1 MSGRSQQRPPQQNPS
16 QNRVRIRAFPTT
28 MDEKYI
34 GQIWGLLDRAIREI
48 QRKNNSG
55 LSFEELYR
63 NAYTMVLHKHG
74 ERLYSG
80 LKNVVTEFLQTHVRV
95 EVENSMS
102 GEFLSTLNAVWQD
115 HTTAMV
121 MIRDILMY
129 MDRVYVQQHNVDPVY
144 QLGLKLFCS
153 EVIFAGGIGD
163 HLRSILLSMVA
174 AERRGE
180 TIPRIAIKNA
190 CAMLVAL
197 GNDNNSVYEKEFE
210 KYFLHESAE
219 FYQNE
224 SQRFLASNS
233 ASVYLRKVEEC
244 LAEEAQRAKMYLAA
258 NTEAKILSVLDA
270 ELITK
275 HMDTIIEM
283 ENSGMVYMLMHEKNE
298 DLKRL
303 YTLLRRVDTGIRKM
317 TDCMSGYLR
326 SKGKLL
332 VDTACNDA
340 IGKSEGDEGSSV
352 AVNAGSPI
360 GYVQSMMD
368 LKDKFDQFLNE
379 AFSGDKTFKQK
390 IQSDFEYFLNLTPK
404 SPEFLSLYIDDM
416 LKRGMKQMNDAQAEV
431 ILDKSMV
438 LFRFLQEKDV
448 FERYYKQH
456 LAKRLLLQ
464 KAISDDSEKAM
475 ISKLKT
481 ECGCQFTSKLEG
493 MFKDMEVSQNIM
505 GEYREYQERQGGSA
519 GGIDMYVRVLTKVY
533 WPTQNV
539 PMCQLPPSA
548 ADAFNQFEA
557 FYLNKHNGRKLALN
571 PGLGYADVKAIFY
584 GASAA
589 VNDEQSQQEEQA
601 GPSSRQNSGRRKEE
615 HKILQVN
622 TYQMVV
628 LLRFNE
634 RTRYTFEE
642 LLQDT
647 QIPERELKRSL
658 ASMAMGKTSQRVLCR
673 RGRGK
678 EIENED
684 EFSVNEG
691 FSSKLTRIRIQ
702 MVSGRGDTEPERKET
717 RKKVDDDRKHEVEAA
732 IVRVMKARKKLLH
745 NQLITEVTD
754 QLKARFL
761 PDPVLIKKRIE
772 SLIDREYLERDRTDH
787 RSYSYLA

>member
-1 MSGRSQQRPPQQNPS
+1 MASTDNPRDAKKEQAKRSELG
-16 QNRVRIRAFPTT
+16 PTT

-34 GQIWGLLDRAIREI
+34 SQIWGLLERAIKEI

-74 ERLYSG
+74 ERLYNG
-80 LKNVVTEFLQTHVRV
+80 LRNVVTEYLQSAVRA
-95 EVENSMS
+95 EVVNSMN
-102 GEFLSTLNAVWQD
+102 GEFLSTLNSVWQD

-129 MDRVYVQQHNVDPVY
+129 MDRVYVQQHSVDPVY
-144 QLGLKLFCS
+144 HLGLKLFCN
-153 EVIFAGGIGD
+153 EIIYAGGVGE
-163 HLRSILLSMVA
+163 HLRTILLSMIA

-180 TIPRIAIKNA
+180 TIPRMGIKNA

-197 GNDNNSVYEKEFE
+197 GNETSSVYEKEFE
-210 KYFLHESAE
+210 KDFLRESAE

-224 SQRFLASNS
+224 SQRFLADNS

-244 LAEEAQRAKMYLAA
+244 LAEESQRAKMYLAA
-258 NTEAKILSVLDA
+258 NTEAKILGVLDT
-270 ELITK
+270 ELIMK
-275 HMDTIIEM
+275 HMDTIIDM
-283 ENSGMVYMLMHEKNE
+283 ENSGMVYMLVNERIE

-303 YTLLRRVDTGIRKM
+303 YTLLRRVENGIKKM
-317 TDCMSGYLR
+317 TDCMSNYLR
-326 SKGKLL
+326 GKGKNL
-332 VDTACNDA
+332 VDAAC
-340 IGKSEGDEGSSV
+340 SEGGKPESEDGTH
-352 AVNAGSPI
+352 NAPLCSNPI
-360 GYVQSMMD
+360 TFVQSMMD
-368 LKDKFDQFLNE
+368 LKDKFDHFLTE
-379 AFSGDKTFKQK
+379 AFSSDKTFKQK
-390 IQSDFEYFLNLTPK
+390 IQSDFEFFLNLTPK

-416 LKRGMKQMNDAQAEV
+416 LKKGMKQMSDAQAEI

-493 MFKDMEVSQNIM
+493 MFKDMEVSQNVM
-505 GEYREYQERQGGSA
+505 SDYKEFQERQGGPV
-519 GGIDMYVRVLTKVY
+519 GGVDMFVRVLTKVY
-533 WPTQNV
+533 WPTQSV
-539 PMCQLPPSA
+539 PMCQLPPTA
-548 ADAFNQFEA
+548 AAAFSQFEA
-557 FYLNKHNGRKLALN
+557 FYLNKHNGRKLSLN
-571 PGLGYADVKAIFY
+571 PGLGYADVKAVFY
-584 GASAA
+584 GVNSSL
-589 VNDEQSQQEEQA
+589 NDEQSQQESDQA
-601 GPSSRQNSGRRKEE
+601 GPSSRSVGRKEE

-628 LLRFNE
+628 LMRFND
-634 RTRYTFEE
+634 RTRFTFHE
-642 LLQDT
+642 LLEDT

-673 RGRGK
+673 RGHGK
-678 EIENED
+678 EIDKDD
-684 EFSVNEG
+684 EFSVNDG
-691 FSSKLTRIRIQ
+691 FTSKLTRIRIQ

-787 RSYSYLA
+787 RSYNYLA